1 MALEKIIESVLF
13 FLGEPVA
20 VSRLCRITDK
30 KENEVKEALSL
41 LKNNLKDRGLALL
54 EKDGEVFLA
63 TSQESSEILKK
74 LQKEE
79 LEGELT
85 KAAGEVL
92 SIVIYKNPVTRA
104 EIDYIRGV
112 NSSFVL
118 RNLAVRGLVERVA
131 CPHDRRMYQ
140 YRPSFDLLR
149 CLGIENFANLP
160 DYQELSKN
168 LGEFLKGATA

>member
-1 MALEKIIESVLF
+1 MVLEKIIESVLF

-20 VSRLCRITDK
+20 TSRLCRITDK
-30 KENEVKEALSL
+30 KESEVYEALSV
-41 LKNNLKDRGLALL
+41 LKNNLKERGLALL
-54 EKDGEVFLA
+54 EKDDKIFLT

-92 SIVIYKNPVTRA
+92 SIVIYKNPATRI

-118 RNLAVRGLVERVA
+118 RNLAVRGLVERVI
-131 CPHDRRMYQ
+131 CPNDRRMYQ
-140 YRPSFDLLR
+140 YRPSFELLR
-149 CLGIENFANLP
+149 HLGIENFANLP
-160 DYQELSKN
+160 DYQELNKI
-168 LGEFLKGATA
+168 LGNFLNGKQD